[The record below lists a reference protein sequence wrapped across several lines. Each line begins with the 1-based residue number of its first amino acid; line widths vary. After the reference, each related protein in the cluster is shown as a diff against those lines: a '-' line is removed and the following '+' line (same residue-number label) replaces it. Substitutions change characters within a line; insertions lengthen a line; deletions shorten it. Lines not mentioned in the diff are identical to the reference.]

1 MFFGCLPCCGG
12 IGCGGLCLSTNY
24 HPVTGASFSGTTP
37 TSDALGNTYGS
48 LVSSVDDCS
57 VLLHR
62 EASTNATWSGIPFA
76 SEVGPWVASGGV
88 AVLIVDTC
96 FFTPGSSSRSGLHAT
111 LSSLGSSMRLKDGD
125 IFTGRVGSDSIQPAI
140 SSAHGLVN
148 GLSFSHAC
156 AYGITGGTSLVE
168 TDAFILS
175 QLAAQGRQQGVIMA
189 YESIGSGY
197 VVLCS
202 DDDINGGTSTIPPGA
217 LSEMLCR
224 LTQQQPADLFSI
236 A

>member
-1 MFFGCLPCCGG
+1 M
-12 IGCGGLCLSTNY
+12 STNY

-37 TSDALGNTYGS
+37 VKDYLGNTYGS
-48 LVSSVDDCS
+48 VVSSVDDCS
-57 VLLHR
+57 VLVHR
-62 EASTNATWSGIPFA
+62 EAGTGATWSGLPFA
-76 SEVGPWVASGGV
+76 SEVGPWVSAGGV

-96 FFTPGSSSRSGLHAT
+96 FFSEDSPERSDLHST
-111 LSSLGSSMRLKDGD
+111 LANLGSSMRLKS
-125 IFTGRVGSDSIQPAI
+125 GRVGSDSIQPTI
-140 SSAHGLVN
+140 SSAHGIVS
-148 GLSFSHAC
+148 GLSFSHGC
-156 AYGITGGTSLVE
+156 AYGIIGGTSLVE
-168 TDAFILS
+168 TNANIPG

-202 DDDINGGTSTIPPGA
+202 DDDINGGTSTIPLGA